1 MSSGATI
8 GGAARREHG
17 ALSAFARRRVCAALA
32 AIVEGE
38 LTIVDG
44 EDSLRF
50 EGERAGP
57 RAEVVVHDARAWRA
71 LALGGVLG
79 GGEAYADGWWSADDL
94 AGVVGVLARNAAALG
109 GLERGGRWRAPALRL
124 WHRLRDN
131 DRAGSRRNISAHYD
145 LGNAFFATFLD
156 PTLTYSSAVF
166 ERAGATLE
174 EAQRA
179 KYERLCR
186 KLALRPE
193 HHLLEIGGGWGAFAI
208 HAAREHGCRVTTTT
222 ISREQH
228 ALAQA
233 RVAAAGL
240 GDRVEVL
247 CRDYRDLGGSYDRVA
262 SIEMIEAVGHRH
274 LPRFFEVC
282 AQRLAPDG
290 VLALQAILVPERDWE
305 RSKRSVEFVK
315 RYVFPGSQLVALGA
329 ISAAIAATD
338 LTLTHYED
346 ITPHYA
352 ETLRRWRESFLA
364 SCARVGELGY
374 DERFQRT
381 WEFYLAYCE
390 GAFRE
395 RVNLAAQLVFE
406 KAGARASSLLGTLD
420 RPALG
425 D

>member
-1 MSSGATI
+1 MTSGATI
-8 GGAARREHG
+8 GGAARREHRSLT
-17 ALSAFARRRVCAALA
+17 ALARRRVCAALA

-44 EDSLRF
+44 GDSLRF
-50 EGERAGP
+50 EGERSGP
-57 RAEVVVHDARAWRA
+57 RAEVVVHDARIWRA
-71 LALGGVLG
+71 LALGGALG
-79 GGEAYADGWWSADDL
+79 GAEAYIDGWWSADDL
-94 AGVVGVLARNAAALG
+94 AALVRVLARNASALG
-109 GLERGGRWRAPALRL
+109 GLERGGRWRAPVLRI

-145 LGNAFFATFLD
+145 LGNALFETFLD
-156 PTLTYSSAVF
+156 STLTYSSAVF
-166 ERAGATLE
+166 ERPAATLE
-174 EAQRA
+174 EAQRT

-193 HHLLEIGGGWGAFAI
+193 HHVLEIGGGWGGFAI

-222 ISREQH
+222 ISRAQH
-228 ALAQA
+228 ALARE

-240 GDRVEVL
+240 SDRVEVL
-247 CRDYRDLGGSYDRVA
+247 CRDYRDLDGSYDRVA

-290 VLALQAILVPERDWE
+290 MLALQAILVPERDWE

-329 ISAAIAATD
+329 ISRAIEATD

-352 ETLRRWRESFLA
+352 ETLRRWRERFLA
-364 SCARVGELGY
+364 SRARVGELGY
-374 DERFQRT
+374 DARFQRT

-406 KAGARASSLLGTLD
+406 KAGTRANSLLGALE
-420 RPALG
+420 RPAAE